1 MSETTRRQ
9 FLLAAG
15 AALAAAPVAV
25 ASGPNLWVPAFENSE
40 VKSNN
45 LLDLTPSALA
55 WQRVADQS
63 EWYRGQ
69 LWKEQTILAD
79 EDRRRA
85 NGLRWQLGLLHC
97 YPLVCYPDHPLR
109 VVKRPYAEVN
119 QRAALVTLV
128 EELSGP
134 DLQALFEVAQLLEE
148 FPMDAEER
156 AELGERQRRQFE
168 PFYAIEQARARA
180 ERSAT

>member
-1 MSETTRRQ
+1 MPNLTRRR
-9 FLLAAG
+9 FLLTAA
-15 AALAAAPVAV
+15 AALAAAPVTLVDLGSEPA
-25 ASGPNLWVPAFENSE
+25 ANLP
-40 VKSNN
+40 
-45 LLDLTPSALA
+45 LSALA

-63 EWYRGQ
+63 EWYKGQ

-85 NGLRWQLGLLHC
+85 NGLRWQLGLVHC

-109 VVKRPYAEVN
+109 VVKRPYVEAN

-128 EELSGP
+128 EALSGE
-134 DLQALFEVAQLLEE
+134 DLQALFEVAQLLDE

-156 AELGERQRRQFE
+156 AELGERQRRWFE
-168 PFYAIEQARARA
+168 PFYA
-180 ERSAT
+180 RSLEGGTL